1 MTENQLIEYLKRIV
15 RLCAAHQ
22 ANPNQQKREVEEIR
36 LVAQHIIKTKKQEG
50 KDHDVTG
57 SPV

>member
-15 RLCAAHQ
+15 RLCAAHE
-22 ANPNQQKREVEEIR
+22 ANPNQQKREVQEIR
-36 LVAQHIIKTKKQEG
+36 GIVEHIIKTKSQEG